1 MQKQQN
7 RKISKTCQKSDVK
20 QPNDGAK
27 LAESAMTNDVAA
39 KLNNED
45 ERDCK
50 GSHPLK
56 NLFNEKSFCKGRG
69 GGRRFMKL
77 FHKIDFFKGWLP

>member
-27 LAESAMTNDVAA
+27 LAESAMTNDGAA
-39 KLNNED
+39 KL
-45 ERDCK
+45 
-50 GSHPLK
+50 
-56 NLFNEKSFCKGRG
+56 
-69 GGRRFMKL
+69 
-77 FHKIDFFKGWLP
+77 